1 MIAIFGAGGHTYS
14 LLNILELND
23 FKIIGIYD
31 ETFVQGK
38 NESISDYK
46 ILGGMHDIPSD
57 CEVVISKGDN
67 LLRAKLFENF
77 KSQVCKRNLIH
88 PNAEIEKN
96 VTLKGSNQI
105 FSGVY
110 INSQASIGEDNIINT
125 KSIIEHEAT
134 IGNHNHIAVGATLCG
149 RVKVGNFCFVGAGAV
164 IVDKVSICDNVII
177 GANAVVTKDIVEP
190 GTYVGVP
197 GKKIK

>member
-14 LLNILELND
+14 LLNILESND

-38 NESISDYK
+38 SESISDYK
-46 ILGGMHDIPSD
+46 ILGNMHDVPLD
-57 CEVVISKGDN
+57 CEVVVSKGDN
-67 LLRAKLFENF
+67 HLRAKLFEHF
-77 KSQVCKRNLIH
+77 RKQVLENNIMH
-88 PNAEIEKN
+88 PNVEIEKN
-96 VTLKGSNQI
+96 VAIKGSNQI

-110 INSQASIGEDNIINT
+110 INSNASIGENNIINT
-125 KSIIEHEAT
+125 KSIIEHEVT
-134 IGNHNHIAVGATLCG
+134 IGSHNHIAVGATLCG
-149 RVKVGNFCFVGAGAV
+149 RVKIGNFCFVGAGAV
-164 IVDKVSICDNVII
+164 TVDRVSICDNVII
-177 GANAVVTKDIVEP
+177 GANAVVTKDIINP